1 MESLFRLFFPKFRK
15 HKSSTLDLFTEKI
28 ICKLIFN
35 NTLYISRMEIFHI
48 SAECYPMAKV
58 GGLADVVGALPKYQK
73 KAGHKVQVVVPCYDT
88 KFKKENNF
96 DCVHSGS
103 VKLGN
108 FEFPFNV
115 LKETE
120 DKLGCEL
127 YLVEIEELFDRPN
140 VYGYED
146 DIERF
151 VSFQIAV
158 LNWISTR
165 TTVPDIINCHDHHTG
180 LVPFLIKYAYKYES
194 LKSVKTVI
202 TIHNGLYQGWF
213 GFDKLHYLPE
223 FDLIHVGFLEWD
235 NCINSLAVA
244 IKCAHAV
251 TTVSPSYLDEINH
264 SANGL
269 ESLFNSVRE
278 KSRGILNGIDIDV
291 WDPSKDNMIEENYS
305 IATFEIGKQKNKE
318 KLCEQ
323 FDLDP
328 SKPLFSFIGR
338 LFDEKGGD
346 LLPQAS
352 ALALSENF
360 ENINILILGSGNAV
374 IESQLVHLRDDYKGN
389 YNVFIGYNEE
399 LAHSIYAG
407 SDYIL
412 MPSRVEPCGLNQ
424 MYALR
429 YGTVPIVRR
438 TGGLRDTVIDF
449 GDNGNGICHD
459 QASVGD
465 ICYSINRAV
474 KLYAD
479 KIEFNKI
486 RKIGMAADH
495 SWERVCQ
502 EYIEIYN
509 LIIEKNEI

>member
-1 MESLFRLFFPKFRK
+1 
-15 HKSSTLDLFTEKI
+15 
-28 ICKLIFN
+28 
-35 NTLYISRMEIFHI
+35 MEIFHI

-73 KAGHKVQVVVPCYDT
+73 NAGHQVRVVVPCYDT
-88 KFKKENNF
+88 KFKNENDF
-96 DCVHSGS
+96 EYVHWGN

-108 FEFPFNV
+108 FDFPFSV
-115 LKETE
+115 LKENT
-120 DKLGCEL
+120 DKLGYEL
-127 YLVEIEELFDRPN
+127 YLIEIKELFDRPN
-140 VYGYED
+140 IYGYED

-151 VSFQIAV
+151 LSFQIAA
-158 LNWISTR
+158 LDWILARKTI
-165 TTVPDIINCHDHHTG
+165 PDVINCHDHHTG
-180 LVPFLIKYAYKYES
+180 LIPFMLKYSYKYEVLS
-194 LKSVKTVI
+194 KIRTVI

-213 GFDKLHYLPE
+213 GFDKLHYIPE
-223 FDLIHVGFLEWD
+223 FDLKHVGFLEW
-235 NCINSLAVA
+235 NNSLNSLAVG

-251 TTVSPSYLDEINH
+251 TTVSPSYLDEINI

-269 ESLFNSVRE
+269 ESLFNLVRN
-278 KSRGILNGIDIDV
+278 KSTGILNGIDIEV
-291 WDPSKDNMIEENYS
+291 WNPLKDKMLEENFS
-305 IATFEIGKQKNKE
+305 IADFETGKQKNKE

-328 SKPLFSFIGR
+328 TKPLFSFIGR
-338 LFDEKGGD
+338 LFEEKGGD

-360 ENINILILGSGNAV
+360 ENINILILGSGNQD
-374 IESQLVHLRDDYKGN
+374 IETQLLQLRDDYKGN
-389 YNVFIGYNEE
+389 YNVFVGYNEE
-399 LAHSIYAG
+399 LAHLIYAG
-407 SDYIL
+407 ADFIL

-429 YGTVPIVRR
+429 YGTIPIVRR

-465 ICYSINRAV
+465 VCYSINRAV
-474 KLYAD
+474 KLYND
-479 KIEFNKI
+479 NEKFNKI
-486 RKIGMAADH
+486 RKTGMSIDH

-502 EYIEIYN
+502 EYIETYN
-509 LIIEKNEI
+509 QIIQKNES

>member
-1 MESLFRLFFPKFRK
+1 ML
-15 HKSSTLDLFTEKI
+15 TEK
-28 ICKLIFN
+28 N
-35 NTLYISRMEIFHI
+35 NSQISFINTFINFYMEIFHI
-48 SAECYPMAKV
+48 NAECYPMAKV

-73 KAGHKVQVVVPCYDT
+73 NARHEVRVVVPCYDT
-88 KFKKENNF
+88 KFRNENDFERIHQGSISLGDF
-96 DCVHSGS
+96 D
-103 VKLGN
+103 
-108 FEFPFNV
+108 FPFSI
-115 LKETE
+115 LKEIN
-120 DKLGCEL
+120 DKLGYEL
-127 YLVEIEELFDRPN
+127 YLIEIEELFNRSN

-151 VSFQIAV
+151 LSFQIAA
-158 LNWISTR
+158 LDWISSRNTI
-165 TTVPDIINCHDHHTG
+165 PDIINCHDHHTG
-180 LVPFLIKYAYKYES
+180 LIPFMVKYAYKYEN
-194 LKSVKTVI
+194 LRSVRTVI

-235 NCINSLAVA
+235 HSINSLAVGV
-244 IKCAHAV
+244 KCAHAV
-251 TTVSPSYLDEINH
+251 TTVSPSYLNEINI

-269 ESLFNSVRE
+269 EALFRSVRD
-278 KSRGILNGIDIDV
+278 KSKGILNGIDFEV
-291 WDPSKDNMIEENYS
+291 WNPYKDQMIAENYS
-305 IATFEIGKQKNKE
+305 VETSESGKQKNKE

-328 SKPLFSFIGR
+328 AKPLFSFIGR
-338 LFDEKGGD
+338 LFEEKGGD

-352 ALALSENF
+352 ALALSENY
-360 ENINILILGSGNAV
+360 ENINILILGSGNSA
-374 IESQLVHLRDDYKGN
+374 IEEQLIQLRNDYNGN

-399 LAHSIYAG
+399 LAHLIYAG

-429 YGTVPIVRR
+429 YGTIPIVRR

-474 KLYAD
+474 KLYDD
-479 KIEFNKI
+479 KINFYKI
-486 RKIGMAADH
+486 RKMGMGIDH

-502 EYIEIYN
+502 EYIEIYT
-509 LIIEKNEI
+509 LIIEKNEV

>member
-1 MESLFRLFFPKFRK
+1 
-15 HKSSTLDLFTEKI
+15 
-28 ICKLIFN
+28 
-35 NTLYISRMEIFHI
+35 MEIFHI

-58 GGLADVVGALPKYQK
+58 GGLADVVGALPKYQQN
-73 KAGHKVQVVVPCYDT
+73 AGHQVRVVVPGYDT
-88 KFKKENNF
+88 KFKKENAFEN
-96 DCVHSGS
+96 VYSGN

-108 FEFPFNV
+108 FDFPYNII
-115 LKETE
+115 KEST
-120 DKLGCEL
+120 DKLGYEL
-127 YLVEIEELFDRPN
+127 YLIEIKELFDRPDI
-140 VYGYED
+140 YGYED

-151 VSFQIAV
+151 LSFQIAT
-158 LNWISTR
+158 LDWILKRNTI
-165 TTVPDIINCHDHHTG
+165 PDVINCHDHHTG
-180 LVPFLIKYAYKYES
+180 LIPFMLKYSYKYEILS
-194 LKSVKTVI
+194 NIRTVI

-213 GFDKLHYLPE
+213 DYDKMNYIPE
-223 FDLIHVGFLEWD
+223 FDVRHAGFLEWD
-235 NCINSLAVA
+235 NSLNSLAVA

-251 TTVSPSYLDEINH
+251 TTVSPSYLDEINV

-269 ESLFNSVRE
+269 ESLFNKVRT
-278 KSRGILNGIDIDV
+278 KSIGILNGIDIEV
-291 WDPSKDNMIEENYS
+291 WNPLTDKMLEQHFS
-305 IATFEIGKQKNKE
+305 IQDFEAGKQKNKE
-318 KLCEQ
+318 SLCKR

-328 SKPLFSFIGR
+328 TKPLFSFIGR

-360 ENINILILGSGNAV
+360 ENINILILGSGNPE
-374 IESQLVHLRDDYKGN
+374 IETQLLQLKEEYKGN

-399 LAHSIYAG
+399 LAHLIYAG
-407 SDYIL
+407 SDFIL

-449 GDNGNGICHD
+449 GDDGNGICHD

-465 ICYSINRAV
+465 VCYSINRAV

-479 KIEFNKI
+479 NEEFNKL
-486 RKIGMAADH
+486 RKKGMAIDH

-502 EYIEIYN
+502 EYIETYN
-509 LIIEKNEI
+509 QIIQKNES

>member
-1 MESLFRLFFPKFRK
+1 M
-15 HKSSTLDLFTEKI
+15 KI
-28 ICKLIFN
+28 V
-35 NTLYISRMEIFHI
+35 HI

-73 KAGHKVQVVVPCYDT
+73 NAGHDVKVVVPAYDT
-88 KFKKENNF
+88 RFKNENVFEN
-96 DCVHSGS
+96 VYSGN

-108 FEFPFNV
+108 FDFPFSV
-115 LKETE
+115 LKETT
-120 DKLGCEL
+120 DKLGYEL
-127 YLVEIEELFDRPN
+127 YLIQINELFNRPN

-151 VSFQIAV
+151 LSFQIAT
-158 LNWISTR
+158 LDWFLAENLI
-165 TTVPDIINCHDHHTG
+165 PDVINCHDHHTG
-180 LVPFLIKYAYKYES
+180 LIPFMLKYSYKYEI
-194 LKSVKTVI
+194 LTNVRTVI

-213 GFDKLHYLPE
+213 DYDKMNYLPE
-223 FDLIHVGFLEWD
+223 FDVRHAGFLEW
-235 NCINSLAVA
+235 NNSLNSLAVA
-244 IKCAHAV
+244 VKCAHAV
-251 TTVSPSYLDEINH
+251 TTVSPSYLDEINI

-269 ESLFNSVRE
+269 ESLFNSVRS
-278 KSRGILNGIDIDV
+278 KSKGILNGIDIEV
-291 WDPSKDNMIEENYS
+291 WNPLTDKMLEEHFSIEN
-305 IATFEIGKQKNKE
+305 FEEGKQRNKE
-318 KLCEQ
+318 KLCKRFE
-323 FDLDP
+323 LDP
-328 SKPLFSFIGR
+328 TKPLFSFIGR

-352 ALALSENF
+352 AIALSENF
-360 ENINILILGSGNAV
+360 KNINILILGSGNPD
-374 IESQLVHLRDDYKGN
+374 IETQLLQLKEEHKGN

-399 LAHSIYAG
+399 LAHLIYAG
-407 SDYIL
+407 SDFIL

-449 GDNGNGICHD
+449 GDDGNGVCHD

-465 ICYSINRAV
+465 VCYSINRAV

-479 KIEFNKI
+479 NEVFNNI
-486 RKIGMAADH
+486 RKKGMAIDH

-509 LIIEKNEI
+509 QIIQKNEN

>member
-1 MESLFRLFFPKFRK
+1 MK
-15 HKSSTLDLFTEKI
+15 
-28 ICKLIFN
+28 
-35 NTLYISRMEIFHI
+35 IFHI

-58 GGLADVVGALPKYQK
+58 GGLADVVGALPKCQK
-73 KAGHKVQVVVPCYDT
+73 KAGHEVRVVVPAYDT
-88 KFKKENNF
+88 RFKNENIFEN
-96 DCVHSGS
+96 VYSGN

-108 FEFPFNV
+108 FDFPFNV
-115 LKETE
+115 LKESNN
-120 DKLGCEL
+120 KLGYEL
-127 YLVEIEELFDRPN
+127 CLIEIKELFDRPN

-151 VSFQIAV
+151 ISFQIAV
-158 LNWISTR
+158 LDWILAEDAI
-165 TTVPDIINCHDHHTG
+165 PDVINCHDHHTG
-180 LVPFLIKYAYKYES
+180 LIPFMLKYSYKYEGLS
-194 LKSVKTVI
+194 NIRTVI

-213 GFDKLHYLPE
+213 DYDKMNYLPE
-223 FDLIHVGFLEWD
+223 FDVRHAGFLEW
-235 NCINSLAVA
+235 NYALNSLAVA
-244 IKCAHAV
+244 VKCAHAV
-251 TTVSPSYLDEINH
+251 TTVSPSYLDEINI

-269 ESLFNSVRE
+269 ESLFNNVRS
-278 KSRGILNGIDIDV
+278 KSKGILNGIDIEV
-291 WDPSKDNMIEENYS
+291 WNPSADKMLEQHFSIED
-305 IATFEIGKQKNKE
+305 FEVGKQKNKE
-318 KLCEQ
+318 RLCER

-328 SKPLFSFIGR
+328 TKPLFSFIGR

-360 ENINILILGSGNAV
+360 ENINILILGSGNSE
-374 IESQLVHLRDDYKGN
+374 IETQLLQLKEEYKGN
-389 YNVFIGYNEE
+389 YNVFIGYDEE
-399 LAHSIYAG
+399 LAHLIYAG
-407 SDYIL
+407 SDFIL

-459 QASVGD
+459 QASVED

-479 KIEFNKI
+479 AEEFNKI
-486 RKIGMAADH
+486 RRKGMATDH

-509 LIIEKNEI
+509 QIIQKNEN

>member
-1 MESLFRLFFPKFRK
+1 
-15 HKSSTLDLFTEKI
+15 
-28 ICKLIFN
+28 
-35 NTLYISRMEIFHI
+35 MEIFHI

-58 GGLADVVGALPKYQK
+58 GGLADVVGALPKYQTN
-73 KAGHKVQVVVPCYDT
+73 AGHQVRVVVPCYDT
-88 KFKKENNF
+88 KFRQENDF
-96 DCVHSGS
+96 ECVHWGS

-108 FEFPFNV
+108 FNFPFSV
-115 LKETE
+115 LKETTN
-120 DKLGCEL
+120 KLGYEL
-127 YLVEIEELFDRPN
+127 YLIEINELFNRSN

-151 VSFQIAV
+151 LSFQIAT
-158 LNWISTR
+158 LDWFLAR
-165 TTVPDIINCHDHHTG
+165 KTVPDVINCHDHHTG
-180 LVPFLIKYAYKYES
+180 VIPFMIKYAHKYEKLS
-194 LKSVKTVI
+194 AVKTVI

-223 FDLIHVGFLEWD
+223 FDLIHVGFLEW
-235 NCINSLAVA
+235 NNSLNSLAVG

-251 TTVSPSYLDEINH
+251 TTVSPSYLNEINI

-269 ESLFNSVRE
+269 EVLFNSVRF
-278 KSRGILNGIDIDV
+278 KSRGILNGIDIEV
-291 WDPSKDNMIEENYS
+291 WDPWKDTMIAENYS
-305 IATFEIGKQKNKE
+305 IETFEHGKQMNKE

-323 FDLDP
+323 FELDP
-328 SKPLFSFIGR
+328 NKPLFSFIGR
-338 LFDEKGGD
+338 LFEEKGGD

-360 ENINILILGSGNAV
+360 DNINILILGSGNSI
-374 IESQLVHLRDDYKGN
+374 IEEQLLQLRNDYNGN

-399 LAHSIYAG
+399 LAHLIYAG

-438 TGGLRDTVIDF
+438 TGGLRDTVVDF

-465 ICYSINRAV
+465 ICYSINRAI
-474 KLYAD
+474 KLYDD
-479 KIEFNKI
+479 KISFNKI
-486 RKIGMAADH
+486 VKKGMATDH